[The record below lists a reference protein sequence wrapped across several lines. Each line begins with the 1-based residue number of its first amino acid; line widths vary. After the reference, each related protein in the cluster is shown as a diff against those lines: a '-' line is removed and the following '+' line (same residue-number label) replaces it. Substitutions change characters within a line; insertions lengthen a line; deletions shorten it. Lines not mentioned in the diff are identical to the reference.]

1 MIYLCRLVNIIE
13 PVYAYPK
20 QIVNGFMVNSCTFI
34 HTQQNIERCI
44 SAAEKK
50 DKKEDEIMET
60 K

>member
-34 HTQQNIERCI
+34 HTQQNIERWTKM
-44 SAAEKK
+44 ATLQNNR
-50 DKKEDEIMET
+50 EIG
-60 K
+60 